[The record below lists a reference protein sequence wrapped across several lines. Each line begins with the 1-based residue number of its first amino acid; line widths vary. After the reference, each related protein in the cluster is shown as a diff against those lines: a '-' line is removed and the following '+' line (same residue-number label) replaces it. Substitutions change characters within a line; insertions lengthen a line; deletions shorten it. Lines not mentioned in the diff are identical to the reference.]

1 MVVFTLRT
9 KLIGTLK
16 KSHVVILI
24 ILVVLFIDQALK
36 IWIKTNLEYGEEFRI
51 LGLDWARIHF
61 VENEGMAFGLIL
73 PGEYGKLFLSL
84 FRLLAVGALI
94 YYLVLLLR
102 NDASMG
108 LLCSFSL
115 ILAGALGNII
125 DSAFYGLIFSHSP
138 IHGGV
143 ATLFPPEGGYAG
155 FLHGKVVDMFYFP
168 LWEGYL
174 PDWVPLFGGEYF
186 QFFRPVFN
194 VADASITIGVF
205 SLLLFHR
212 KFFSSH
218 SIQDL
223 QEKKALAEVELA
235 AEHGTLAISDNGEA
249 PETLSQPLDPASSE
263 EWKEDK

>member
-1 MVVFTLRT
+1 M
-9 KLIGTLK
+9 
-16 KSHVVILI
+16 
-24 ILVVLFIDQALK
+24 LFIDQALK
-36 IWIKTNLEYGEEFRI
+36 IWIKTNMEYGEEFRI

-73 PGEYGKLFLSL
+73 PGEYGKLLLSL
-84 FRLLAVGALI
+84 FRLVAVGALL

-102 NDASMG
+102 NNASLG
-108 LLCSFSL
+108 LLCSFAL

-125 DSAFYGLIFSHSP
+125 DSAFYGLIFSNSP

-143 ATLFPPEGGYAG
+143 AVMFPDGGGYAG

-168 LWEGYL
+168 IWEGYL
-174 PDWVPLFGGEYF
+174 PAWVPIWGGEYF

-194 VADASITIGVF
+194 IADASITVGVI

-212 KFFSSH
+212 KFFSTH

-223 QEKKALAEVELA
+223 QERKLATELNDVSAEAGTPALASN
-235 AEHGTLAISDNGEA
+235 T
-249 PETLSQPLDPASSE
+249 DPADPNSIETGTPPAHS
-263 EWKEDK
+263 